1 VVLDIRNSVHK
12 GAEVKKAELTIDYTE
27 VSPDADVKPEQLA
40 WAAPK
45 GARDVGAS
53 PVAVITGGAD
63 DESGH
68 GAAAAALEGKPAP
81 DFKLKRVDGKDV
93 SLADLKGSVVIL
105 DFWATWCGPCRA
117 SLPELDKIY
126 ADHKADGL
134 RAYAVN
140 LREEKDTVQKFVDQ
154 TKLGIPV
161 LFDGEGQTADKYGVT
176 GIPQTVVIGKDGS
189 VKKVVVG
196 SGTHDI
202 VRKAVEEALK
212 K

>member
-1 VVLDIRNSVHK
+1 MG
-12 GAEVKKAELTIDYTE
+12 GAEA
-27 VSPDADVKPEQLA
+27 
-40 WAAPK
+40 
-45 GARDVGAS
+45 ARDVGAS
-53 PVAVITGGAD
+53 PIAVITGGAD

-68 GAAAAALEGKPAP
+68 GAAAAAMEGKPAP
-81 DFKLKRVDGKDV
+81 DFKLKAADGKDV

-176 GIPQTVVIGKDGS
+176 GIPQTVVIGKDGN

-196 SGTHDI
+196 SGTHDL

>member
-1 VVLDIRNSVHK
+1 
-12 GAEVKKAELTIDYTE
+12 
-27 VSPDADVKPEQLA
+27 
-40 WAAPK
+40 
-45 GARDVGAS
+45 VGAS
-53 PVAVITGGAD
+53 PIAVITGGAD

-68 GAAAAALEGKPAP
+68 GAAAAAMEGKPAP
-81 DFKLKRVDGKDV
+81 DFKLKAADGKDV

-126 ADHKADGL
+126 TGL
-134 RAYAVN
+134 KGKGLKAYAVN
-140 LREEKDTVQKFVDQ
+140 LREEKDTVEKFVDQ

-161 LFDGEGQTADKYGVT
+161 LYDTEGQTADKYGVT
-176 GIPQTVVIGKDGS
+176 GIPQTVVIGKDGN

-202 VRKAVEEALK
+202 VRKAVEDALK
-212 K
+212 